1 MKFSLKNIN
10 KVFFSSLLT
19 ILPFQQLTLQA
30 SEILI
35 ANGDSIEEVKAK
47 KVTKNGKLIVSF
59 CNKLSDLSGY
69 VEVEN
74 SKFNVSDADVISE
87 KKLVWENTN
96 LSKTKGDL
104 INTNS
109 LFSEGSRIVSGNCG
123 VGILPLIVIG
133 AGIAIGAGS
142 GGSSSSTSN

>member
-1 MKFSLKNIN
+1 MKFSLHKIN
-10 KVFFSSLLT
+10 KVFFSSMLAV
-19 ILPFQQLTLQA
+19 LPLQQLTVQA

-35 ANGDSIEEVKAK
+35 ANGDQIEEIKSK
-47 KVTKNGKLIVSF
+47 KVTKNGDLIVKF
-59 CNKLSDLSGY
+59 CSGLSDLSGY

-74 SKFNVSDADVISE
+74 SKFTLSDADVILG
-87 KKLVWENTN
+87 KKLVWKNTN
-96 LSKTKGDL
+96 LSKTKGDS
-104 INTNS
+104 IKTNS
-109 LFSEGSRIVSGNCG
+109 LFSEGNAIVDGNCG

>member
-1 MKFSLKNIN
+1 MEISLKNIN

-74 SKFNVSDADVISE
+74 SKFNVSDADLISE

-96 LSKTKGDL
+96 LSKTKGDS
-104 INTNS
+104 INTNG
-109 LFSEGSRIVSGNCG
+109 LFSEGSTVISG
-123 VGILPLIVIG
+123 VDGILPLIVIG

-142 GGSSSSTSN
+142 GGSSGDTSN

>member
-1 MKFSLKNIN
+1 MNFSLNKIN
-10 KVFFSSLLT
+10 KVLFSTLVT
-19 ILPFQQLTLQA
+19 ALPFQQLTLQA

-35 ANGDSIEEVKAK
+35 ANGDQIEEIKSK
-47 KVTKNGKLIVSF
+47 KVTKNGNLVVKF
-59 CNKLSDLSGY
+59 CSNLSDLSGY

-74 SKFNVSDADVISE
+74 SKFLVSNADVISE
-87 KKLVWENTN
+87 KKLVWNNTN
-96 LSKTKGDL
+96 LSKTKGDS
-104 INTNS
+104 IKTTS
-109 LFSEGSRIVSGNCG
+109 LFSEGDAIVDGNCG